1 VLNCW
6 AKASPSPAYIRD
18 IIKACTEEY
27 SVNEWVIEQNAFQL
41 FLTHDPEI
49 KSFLN
54 TRGVKLT
61 PHYTSKNKIDP
72 DFGVA
77 SVAPLF
83 GSLKVR
89 EDGRRTGLDHM
100 GDNLVE
106 LPDNNNEGV
115 KALIDQL
122 ITWEPGKLGK
132 QLKQDGPM
140 ALWFAEL
147 RARAILGDGRKRRLN
162 FVENP
167 YLSRGDQARQVV
179 VPIEAYRFASQMR

>member
-1 VLNCW
+1 
-6 AKASPSPAYIRD
+6 
-18 IIKACTEEY
+18 
-27 SVNEWVIEQNAFQL
+27 
-41 FLTHDPEI
+41 
-49 KSFLN
+49 
-54 TRGVKLT
+54 VKIT
-61 PHYTSKNKIDP
+61 PHYTSRNKIDP

-89 EDGRRTGLDHM
+89 DDGRRTGLDHN
-100 GDNLVE
+100 GDNFIE
-106 LPDNNNEGV
+106 LPLNNNDGI

-132 QLKQDGPM
+132 NLKQDGPM

-147 RARAILGDGRKRRLN
+147 RARAILGDGRPKRLH

-167 YLSRGDQARQVV
+167 YLSRGDRKQQVV
-179 VPIEAYRFASQMR
+179 VPAGSFRTVLTL